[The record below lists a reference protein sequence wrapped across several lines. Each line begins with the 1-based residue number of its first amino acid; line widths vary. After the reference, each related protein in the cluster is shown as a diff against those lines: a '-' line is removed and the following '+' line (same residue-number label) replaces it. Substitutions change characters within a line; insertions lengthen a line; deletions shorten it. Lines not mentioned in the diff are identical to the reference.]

1 MKKIILIAISIMLGM
16 ALTACGFTETDRAQ
30 KSRAF
35 TDTPATLICHDYG
48 GVVFSGRSKGKPQ
61 RSDTGEGMWEF
72 VNAQTGKFTQV
83 EGNCVVAY
91 D

>member
-1 MKKIILIAISIMLGM
+1 MKKLILLAMAVLLGS
-16 ALTACGFTETDRAQ
+16 ALSACGITETDRAQ

-35 TDTPATLICHDYG
+35 SDTPATLVCHDFG
-48 GVVFSGRSKGKPQ
+48 IEVFNGRSKGKPQ

-72 VNAQTGKFTQV
+72 VNAATGQFTQV
-83 EGNCVVAY
+83 EGNCTVAY